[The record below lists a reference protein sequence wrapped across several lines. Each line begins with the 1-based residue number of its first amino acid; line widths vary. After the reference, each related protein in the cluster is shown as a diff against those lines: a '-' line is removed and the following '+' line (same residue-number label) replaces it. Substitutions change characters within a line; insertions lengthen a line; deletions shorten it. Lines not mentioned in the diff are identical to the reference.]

1 MAKRSLAL
9 CLLGLPAFAAAVP
22 DFSQR
27 MDVAGITVVRDREA
41 PRTFYFLPN
50 AIEIATADDGGPR
63 LAFTVAVYTGSVVH
77 GDQGERRL
85 RASFYA
91 RVRRADHDPL
101 RYRRAADELVQ
112 RFGPGVVLREI
123 PVSRLDAKL
132 VYAGADGS
140 ERTAAEGFFEP
151 ADGAPWGGAT
161 WQERDVFL
169 ALDPVNAQLVEH
181 VLENGDPGLT
191 LSYAFHA
198 RAWVAADAP
207 GEIDAEGIDPAL
219 LGELAEDGGESPEQP
234 AEIVVQA
241 DALPIRIAAEHR
253 AARIE
258 RYHLESTTPPNYA
271 SLVVYCFDFRDA
283 LREDLYE
290 KAVVIE
296 ASGAAGGTTR
306 HLAVFGSDTPE
317 IYARTVRFPF
327 AVDLRKPYRWRA
339 EEVLTSGEL
348 KVGDWIESA
357 SWVEPID
364 ATGDVTA
371 WNERAEGEDL

>member
-1 MAKRSLAL
+1 
-9 CLLGLPAFAAAVP
+9 
-22 DFSQR
+22 
-27 MDVAGITVVRDREA
+27 
-41 PRTFYFLPN
+41 
-50 AIEIATADDGGPR
+50 
-63 LAFTVAVYTGSVVH
+63 
-77 GDQGERRL
+77 
-85 RASFYA
+85 
-91 RVRRADHDPL
+91 
-101 RYRRAADELVQ
+101 
-112 RFGPGVVLREI
+112 
-123 PVSRLDAKL
+123 
-132 VYAGADGS
+132 

-191 LSYAFHA
+191 LSFAYLQ
-198 RAWVAADAP
+198 RAWVAAVAP
-207 GEIDAEGIDPAL
+207 AVIDAEGIDPAL

-253 AARIE
+253 ASRIE

-306 HLAVFGSDTPE
+306 HLAVFGGDTPE

-327 AVDLRKPYRWRA
+327 AVDLRTPDRRHA
-339 EEVLTSGEL
+339 EEPLTSAGRQ
-348 KVGDWIESA
+348 VGDWTASA
-357 SWVEPID
+357 S
-364 ATGDVTA
+364 
-371 WNERAEGEDL
+371 RGETVRPAGHAP